1 MQFTNFCKKGYTIEV
16 SFCTG
21 VLKTFHCRTDTPLVC
36 TKHPTKSSG
45 LAICPLAM
53 GGGGA
58 GPIPA
63 SRPRS
68 RPGEWL
74 GSRACSP
81 RGGLEV
87 LAKAEELPTWGST
100 AAGGGCRDGS
110 GLWREEAHGRQ
121 CATWGGSTGPRGESG
136 TVGRRR
142 ERAAL
147 QVHRR
152 RRQWRA
158 AARVVRR
165 GGKWRR
171 LNRLAGLE
179 VMAV

>member
-1 MQFTNFCKKGYTIEV
+1 MQFTNFCKKGYTIAV

-68 RPGEWL
+68 RPGNGSGRVRAHLGEGWRSWL
-74 GSRACSP
+74 RRRSCQRGVRRRPAAAAATARGSGEKKRMDDNVRP
-81 RGGLEV
+81 GEV
-87 LAKAEELPTWGST
+87 LRVLGERVGRS
-100 AAGGGCRDGS
+100 AGGGSERCCKFTS
-110 GLWREEAHGRQ
+110 G
-121 CATWGGSTGPRGESG
+121 GGNG
-136 TVGRRR
+136 GRR
-142 ERAAL
+142 L
-147 QVHRR
+147 G
-152 RRQWRA
+152 WRA
-158 AARVVRR
+158 EGEN
-165 GGKWRR
+165 GGI
-171 LNRLAGLE
+171 
-179 VMAV
+179 

>member
-68 RPGEWL
+68 RPGNGSGRVRAHLGEGWRSWL
-74 GSRACSP
+74 RRRSCQRGVRRRPAAAAATARGSGEKKRMDDNVRP
-81 RGGLEV
+81 GEV
-87 LAKAEELPTWGST
+87 LRVLGREWDGRP
-100 AAGGGCRDGS
+100 AAGVSGAASSPAAAAMEGGGS
-110 GLWREEAHGRQ
+110 GGAQ
-121 CATWGGSTGPRGESG
+121 RGKM
-136 TVGRRR
+136 
-142 ERAAL
+142 AAF
-147 QVHRR
+147 
-152 RRQWRA
+152 
-158 AARVVRR
+158 
-165 GGKWRR
+165 K
-171 LNRLAGLE
+171 
-179 VMAV
+179 